1 MATDAHTEADME
13 ARSDTID
20 LEESRRCLIE
30 AAAALPAEAYDE
42 PNVVGEWSIRE
53 CLAHLAAW
61 DSWVLE
67 ALNRYDRGEPIG
79 EFPREHEMNGSA
91 PHRWADRA
99 MAELFEALTGATGEL
114 ARRLQTQT
122 DDERAQPC
130 YDIGDDCLSVNDVV
144 DALIEHDVMHT
155 ADIRA
160 WRKTAGV

>member
-1 MATDAHTEADME
+1 MATDAHME

-30 AAAALPAEAYDE
+30 AAAELPDQAYDE
-42 PNVVGEWSIRE
+42 PNVVGVWSIRE

-61 DSWVLE
+61 DNWVLE
-67 ALNRYDRGEPIG
+67 ALTRYDRGEPIG

-91 PHRWADRA
+91 PQHWADRA
-99 MAELFEALTGATGEL
+99 MAELFETLRAANAEL
-114 ARRLQTQT
+114 VRRLQTQT
-122 DDERAQPC
+122 DDEREQAC

-160 WRKTAGV
+160 WRKTAAL